1 MNPKTARM
9 RRRGRE
15 LAVQMLVSWD
25 ANPTDPKLTVIR
37 IGELTRASARHLEAA
52 ERLARTVWDR
62 LPRIDACLDR
72 TIHTPWRGKLGRVE
86 RSVLRVAVGELLTKT
101 APPAVVLSEALEVAR
116 LYAGEAAV
124 PFVHGVLDSVVRNG
138 ASPADGGEGDAAP
151 PADPE
156 TPGGAGRPE

>member
-1 MNPKTARM
+1 M
-9 RRRGRE
+9 
-15 LAVQMLVSWD
+15 
-25 ANPTDPKLTVIR
+25 IR
-37 IGELTRASARHLEAA
+37 IAELTRASARHLRAA

-86 RSVLRVAVGELLTKT
+86 RSVLRVAVGELLTET

-124 PFVHGVLDSVVRNG
+124 PFVHGVLDSVVRGG
-138 ASPADGGEGDAAP
+138 ASPADGEGDGAP
-151 PADPE
+151 PADAR
-156 TPGGAGRPE
+156 TPGGTSGPE

>member
-1 MNPKTARM
+1 M
-9 RRRGRE
+9 
-15 LAVQMLVSWD
+15 LASWD

-37 IGELTRASARHLEAA
+37 IAELTRASARHLRAA
-52 ERLARTVWDR
+52 ERLARIVWDR

-86 RSVLRVAVGELLTKT
+86 RSVLRVAVGELLTET

-138 ASPADGGEGDAAP
+138 ASPADGEGDGAP
-151 PADPE
+151 PADAP
-156 TPGGAGRPE
+156 TPAGTSGPG

>member
-1 MNPKTARM
+1 MHPKAARA
-9 RRRGRE
+9 RRRARE

-25 ANPTDPKLTVIR
+25 ANPTDPKLTVLR
-37 IGELTRASARHLEAA
+37 IGELTRAGARRLEAA

-86 RSVLRVAVGELLTKT
+86 RSVLRVAVGELLTET
-101 APPAVVLSEALEVAR
+101 APPAVVVSEALEVTR

-138 ASPADGGEGDAAP
+138 ASEGEGDSGGSP
-151 PADPE
+151 SADAE
-156 TPGGAGRPE
+156 NPGEASRPE